1 LGNLKLNDDALL
13 IGRKSQYLCT
23 NRIKP
28 IPPILAFGRS
38 LFVYSY
44 FRFQELTSPTSG
56 CGVRALQVSTPV
68 PVLFTIC
75 GVFRG
80 KGLGVVY
87 TWSDSVKKDE
97 YGLQESI

>member
-1 LGNLKLNDDALL
+1 LDNLKLDDDDDDDDALL
-13 IGRKSQYLCT
+13 VGRKSQYLCT

-28 IPPILAFGRS
+28 IPPIPAFSRS

-44 FRFQELTSPTSG
+44 FHFQGLTSPTSG
-56 CGVRALQVSTPV
+56 CGVRALQASTPV
-68 PVLFTIC
+68 PVLFTVC

-87 TWSDSVKKDE
+87 T
-97 YGLQESI
+97 